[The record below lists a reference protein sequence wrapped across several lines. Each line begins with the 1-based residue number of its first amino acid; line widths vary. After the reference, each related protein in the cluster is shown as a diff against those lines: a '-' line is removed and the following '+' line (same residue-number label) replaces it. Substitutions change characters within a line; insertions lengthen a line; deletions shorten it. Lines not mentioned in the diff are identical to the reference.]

1 MTTGRVAAALTA
13 LCLLCQPAFGFIKVF
28 PEFDDEPGAA
38 TFFWA
43 AVTTVGPFIGSTVS
57 AQESSADEGDKLV
70 QARDDAASFVASDG
84 AIHGAYLQAAL
95 QVLRQAPEN
104 AGTATCNWPRR
115 SRAAALIDHISEI
128 TRTFPAV
135 IQRKLPE
142 SFRRSIRPP
151 PAEDRSRR
159 RVHETPAYPYK
170 TTMVIAMPRSAHA
183 YSRTPSARRLPPAA
197 C

>member
-70 QARDDAASFVASDG
+70 QARDDAASFVA
-84 AIHGAYLQAAL
+84 
-95 QVLRQAPEN
+95 
-104 AGTATCNWPRR
+104 
-115 SRAAALIDHISEI
+115 
-128 TRTFPAV
+128 
-135 IQRKLPE
+135 
-142 SFRRSIRPP
+142 
-151 PAEDRSRR
+151 
-159 RVHETPAYPYK
+159 
-170 TTMVIAMPRSAHA
+170 
-183 YSRTPSARRLPPAA
+183 
-197 C
+197 